1 MSGLNTD
8 PAAMT
13 DEALREHIAGELG
26 RARARSVWL
35 TDAVDDE
42 DLIRQHS
49 PLMSPLV
56 WDFAHIAN
64 QEEIWLVRDVGGRQA
79 VRADIDELYDAFK
92 NPRSDRPRCR
102 CCRRQARGYVG
113 QVRDEVLEVV
123 RPGAAERQPR

>member
-1 MSGLNTD
+1 MTELYTD

-13 DEALREHIAGELG
+13 DAALREHIAGELS
-26 RARARSVWL
+26 RARERSVWL

-64 QEEIWLVRDVGGRQA
+64 QEEIWPRPVATSGR
-79 VRADIDELYDAFK
+79 FGT
-92 NPRSDRPRCR
+92 RCSR
-102 CCRRQARGYVG
+102 WSAGRR
-113 QVRDEVLEVV
+113 
-123 RPGAAERQPR
+123 